1 MNRMKIGKASGP
13 SVVAIKLLKADGDKC
28 LKSLTKIY

>member
-13 SVVAIKLLKADGDKC
+13 SGVVIELYKASGDKC
-28 LKSLTKIY
+28 LKYLTNI